1 MEFNKRGFELF
12 RKDVE
17 VALQSVAEKHGVE
30 IECGKISYSSFD
42 LKMMVTQMER
52 KRYLN
57 KNVYTLDL
65 NQRIIIGNSWLTERS
80 LS

>member
-1 MEFNKRGFELF
+1 MTILEEKRMELNKRGFELF

-42 LKMMVTQMER
+42 FTMQLKVT
-52 KRYLN
+52 
-57 KNVYTLDL
+57 KNDGD
-65 NQRIIIGNSWLTERS
+65 IDGKNSFSRE
-80 LS
+80 